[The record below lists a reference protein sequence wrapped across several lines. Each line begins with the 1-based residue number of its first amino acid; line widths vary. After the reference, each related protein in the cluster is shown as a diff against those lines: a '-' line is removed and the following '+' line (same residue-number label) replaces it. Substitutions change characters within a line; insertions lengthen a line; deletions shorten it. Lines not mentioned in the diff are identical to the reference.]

1 MPSLVI
7 IEGQNEGA
15 HFPIADALVSVGR
28 DEGCTIQI
36 LDQTVS
42 RKHLQIRLEAALGKH
57 VAADYRSAH
66 GVFIN
71 DRQIASETI
80 LADGDRIR
88 IGQTTLV
95 YLAADQP
102 ADQSVKQA
110 ARHKGEW
117 KRSTIIGPG

>member
-15 HFPIADALVSVGR
+15 HFPLSGALVSVGR
-28 DEGCTIQI
+28 DEGCNIQI

-71 DRQIASETI
+71 DKQISGETI
-80 LADGDRIR
+80 LSDGDRIR

-95 YLAADQP
+95 YLAADEPQ
-102 ADQSVKQA
+102 DQSLRQA
-110 ARHKGEW
+110 ARLKGEW
-117 KRSTIIGPG
+117 KRSTIISS